1 NWLQVEY
8 DKSPLA
14 NFVFTGTTTWAG
26 GEEKEFYA
34 KQQVNIINNAIN
46 ETSPYYIGKEHDLFF
61 KGHPRGGVIND
72 IIISSFDNMV
82 NIPSAISFEV
92 LMMTDMLPD
101 TIAGVAS
108 SLYFTIPAENIKF
121 IVFTSSEEIT
131 DREQALKSPL
141 VQVMMTL
148 GIVKEENVLFW
159 ADMPDCSS
167 GTCI

>member
-1 NWLQVEY
+1 
-8 DKSPLA
+8 
-14 NFVFTGTTTWAG
+14 
-26 GEEKEFYA
+26 
-34 KQQVNIINNAIN
+34 
-46 ETSPYYIGKEHDLFF
+46 
-61 KGHPRGGVIND
+61 
-72 IIISSFDNMV
+72 
-82 NIPSAISFEV
+82 
-92 LMMTDMLPD
+92 
-101 TIAGVAS
+101 
-108 SLYFTIPAENIKF
+108 TIPAENIKF